1 MSISRIFDVLAAET
15 FLQNVAF
22 TALWLI
28 WVAASGTKIVLGL
41 VAAIE
46 AELLVHL
53 IEVDRSAT
61 AVTAWIVRACIST
74 KTLNKP
80 VFIPVVQLGFWF
92 IFFLVFP
99 LFLCLLFL
107 FLFLLLLLSF

>member
-1 MSISRIFDVLAAET
+1 MSISRIFDVLATET

-61 AVTAWIVRACIST
+61 AVTAWTVRTCIST
-74 KTLNKP
+74 
-80 VFIPVVQLGFWF
+80 
-92 IFFLVFP
+92 
-99 LFLCLLFL
+99 
-107 FLFLLLLLSF
+107 